1 MKLISRYI
9 LPFSAILLFVGAALL
24 LTNLFWTI
32 FQAIPALLFFV
43 SISLTAWLYG
53 RNVGFIASFLSV
65 CVINVFLFAPQFVID
80 LSYEGL
86 IRSTLIFAV
95 GLTLSWLTTAHKKSE
110 LERSRLNV
118 EIENQR
124 RRLSDII
131 SSVPGVVWEAWGQP
145 DKNSQRIDFINDY
158 VETMLGYTI
167 EEWLAQPNFWLT
179 IVHPDDKEEAA
190 RRSFEHFSKGGA
202 DTNTFRWVKKDGSEI
217 WIESHSIVI
226 TDEAGKP
233 IGMRGVTLDISERKE
248 AEKSIKISEK
258 RFRKLVEQSPI
269 STQVFSADGR
279 TILTNSAWEKLWGVT
294 LADLPDYNILE
305 DEQLVERGIMPYIKK
320 AFEGTPTTIPSI
332 PYYPDRGDF
341 INQPRWV
348 EAFIYPVKDEQN
360 RVREVVLMHEDITER
375 KEIEKERELIL
386 EREQAARLKAEEANR
401 VKDEFLATLSHEL
414 RTPLTAILGWSQML
428 SNGSLDEET
437 VKYAIE
443 VIGRNARNQS
453 QLINDILDVS
463 RIITGKLRVAV
474 KSIEIKSVVE
484 SAIEAVQISADLKNI
499 NINFKYDDSIQT
511 IKGDADRLQQV
522 FWNLL
527 SNAIKF
533 TPQGGAVKIEA
544 EKLTTHVRVSVSDTG
559 QGIEPEFLPYV
570 FDRFRQ
576 ADGSSTRQHGG
587 LGLGL
592 AIVRHLVEIHGGT
605 VSVASEGVGK
615 GSTFI
620 VDLPLNFEMELPV
633 SESENSFPQETAQNL
648 SLENKTAL
656 PLNNCCILLI
666 EDDPDSLELVTFQLE
681 QSGASVTRAA
691 SSPEALEIFKTKR
704 FDVLISDIGMPDE
717 NGYEFIRKVRALDAE
732 NGGLTP
738 AIALTAYAS
747 SKDRSE
753 ALEAGFQTHLAKP
766 VDKETLIVAVSSLIE
781 GQKLLSN

>member
-1 MKLISRYI
+1 
-9 LPFSAILLFVGAALL
+9 
-24 LTNLFWTI
+24 
-32 FQAIPALLFFV
+32 
-43 SISLTAWLYG
+43 
-53 RNVGFIASFLSV
+53 
-65 CVINVFLFAPQFVID
+65 
-80 LSYEGL
+80 
-86 IRSTLIFAV
+86 
-95 GLTLSWLTTAHKKSE
+95 
-110 LERSRLNV
+110 
-118 EIENQR
+118 
-124 RRLSDII
+124 
-131 SSVPGVVWEAWGQP
+131 
-145 DKNSQRIDFINDY
+145 
-158 VETMLGYTI
+158 
-167 EEWLAQPNFWLT
+167 
-179 IVHPDDKEEAA
+179 
-190 RRSFEHFSKGGA
+190 
-202 DTNTFRWVKKDGSEI
+202 
-217 WIESHSIVI
+217 
-226 TDEAGKP
+226 
-233 IGMRGVTLDISERKE
+233 
-248 AEKSIKISEK
+248 
-258 RFRKLVEQSPI
+258 
-269 STQVFSADGR
+269 
-279 TILTNSAWEKLWGVT
+279 
-294 LADLPDYNILE
+294 
-305 DEQLVERGIMPYIKK
+305 
-320 AFEGTPTTIPSI
+320 
-332 PYYPDRGDF
+332 
-341 INQPRWV
+341 V

-463 RIITGKLRVAV
+463 RIITGKLRVTV
-474 KSIEIKSVVE
+474 KPIEIKSVVE

-615 GSTFI
+615 GSTFT
-620 VDLPLNFEMELPV
+620 VDLPLNFEIESPV
-633 SESENSFPQETAQNL
+633 SESENNLPQETAQNL
-648 SLENKTAL
+648 SIENKTAL
-656 PLNNCCILLI
+656 PLNDCCILLI
-666 EDDPDSLELVTFQLE
+666 EDDADSLELVTFQLE

-691 SSPEALEIFKTKR
+691 SSPEALESFKTKR

-738 AIALTAYAS
+738 AIALTAYAG
-747 SKDRSE
+747 SKDRAE
-753 ALEAGFQTHLAKP
+753 ALAAGFQTHLAKP

>member
-1 MKLISRYI
+1 MTLFRRFL
-9 LPFSAILLFVGAALL
+9 LPVSGVLL
-24 LTNLFWTI
+24 LIGTASVLTWLFWVILQSVPSPLFYITI
-32 FQAIPALLFFV
+32 AL
-43 SISLTAWLYG
+43 SAWLYG
-53 RNVGFIASFLSV
+53 RWGGFLASFLAV
-65 CVINVFLFAPQFVID
+65 FVLNFFLFSPQFRFHYSLEELVRT
-80 LSYEGL
+80 GL
-86 IRSTLIFAV
+86 VLAV
-95 GLTLSWLTTAHKKSE
+95 GLTFSWLITANKKSE
-110 LERSRLNV
+110 VERLHLNQ

-124 RRLSDII
+124 KRLSDIF

-145 DKNSQRIDFINDY
+145 DASSQRINFVSDY
-158 VETMLGYTI
+158 VEAMLGYTV
-167 EEWLAQPNFWLT
+167 EEWLATPNFWLT
-179 IVHPDDKEEAA
+179 IVHPDDKERAA
-190 RRSFEHFSKGGA
+190 AHANEHFVKGGA
-202 DTNTFRWVKKDGSEI
+202 DINTFRWIRKDGREI
-217 WIESHSIVI
+217 WVESHSIVI
-226 TDEAGKP
+226 EDEEGKP
-233 IGMRGVTLDISERKE
+233 LGMRGVTLDITERKQAEE
-248 AEKSIKISEK
+248 AVKISEK
-258 RFRKLVEQSPI
+258 RFRKLIEQSPI
-269 STQVFSADGR
+269 STQVFSPDGR
-279 TILTNSAWEKLWGVT
+279 TILTNAAWEKLWGVT
-294 LADLPDYNILE
+294 LADLPDYNILK

-320 AFEGTPTTIPSI
+320 AFEGTPTTIPSV
-332 PYYPDRGDF
+332 PYFPDRGEF
-341 INQPRWV
+341 LNQPRWV

-360 RVREVVLMHEDITER
+360 RVREVVLMHDDITER
-375 KEIEKERELIL
+375 KEIEKERELII

-443 VIGRNARNQS
+443 VIGRNARNQN

-463 RIITGKLRVAV
+463 RIITGKLRVTV
-474 KSIEIKSVVE
+474 KPIELKSVVE
-484 SAIEAVQISADLKNI
+484 AAIEAVQISADLKNI
-499 NINFKYDDSIQT
+499 NINFKYDERLPT
-511 IKGDADRLQQV
+511 IKGDSDRLQQV

-533 TPQGGAVKIEA
+533 TPPGGAVKIEA
-544 EKLTTHVRVSVSDTG
+544 EKLTAHVRVSVSDTG

-592 AIVRHLVEIHGGT
+592 AIVRHLVEIHGGA

-620 VDLPLNFEMELPV
+620 VDLPLNFEIESPI
-633 SESENSFPQETAQNL
+633 SESEDNFPQETAQNL
-648 SLENKTAL
+648 SIENKTAL
-656 PLNNCCILLI
+656 PLNDCCVLLI
-666 EDDPDSLELVTFQLE
+666 EDDADSLELVAFQLE
-681 QSGASVTRAA
+681 QSGASVTTAA

-704 FDVLISDIGMPDE
+704 FDILISDIGMPDE

-753 ALEAGFQTHLAKP
+753 ALGAGFQTHLAKP